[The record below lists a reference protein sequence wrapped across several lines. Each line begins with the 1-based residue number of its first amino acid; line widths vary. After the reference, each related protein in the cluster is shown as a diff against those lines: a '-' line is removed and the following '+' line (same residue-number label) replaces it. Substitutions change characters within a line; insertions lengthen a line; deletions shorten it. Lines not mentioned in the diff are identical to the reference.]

1 MMEDLILGLLLAMLV
16 VIAVAV
22 VRQRRL
28 FSAALLTGI
37 YSFVSAC
44 WMTMLDAPDV
54 AFTEAAVGAG
64 MSTVLFLAALSLTT
78 NEVKTPPLEKR
89 PVRSGV
95 LPLIVVTVTGAAL
108 VWATYDMPLIGAV
121 DAPQVTSEIYDR
133 YVNQSAKEI
142 GVPNTVTSVLA
153 SYRGYDT
160 MGETAVVFTAG
171 LGVLIL
177 LSGAR
182 RRSTSEEDAA

>member
-1 MMEDLILGLLLAMLV
+1 MTDLILACLLSMLAV
-16 VIAVAV
+16 VAVAI

-28 FSAALLTGI
+28 FSTAILAGIFSLL
-37 YSFVSAC
+37 SAC
-44 WMTMLDAPDV
+44 WMTVLDAPDV

-78 NEVKTPPLEKR
+78 IKEERLPLEKR
-89 PVRSGV
+89 PVHSGA
-95 LPLIVVTVTGAAL
+95 LPLAVVAVTGGAL
-108 VWATYDMPLIGAV
+108 VWATLDMPVLG
-121 DAPQVTSEIYDR
+121 DPSAPHVNEVYDR
-133 YVNQSAKEI
+133 YVNASPSEI

-171 LGVLIL
+171 LGVLVL
-177 LSGAR
+177 LSGMR
-182 RRSTSEEDAA
+182 RRSARDEDAA